1 MFTFIDVFD
10 FDTAFSRVSNN
21 SSKIT
26 CILYTERDLH
36 SVYLGKEKIGEFYSF
51 NEVKSS
57 FNGVDEV
64 KPSFKIVISNY
75 RYDSPKILVKVIKTI
90 YPDSTLD
97 INSELQNEWEDVYV
111 NMCSRLSNIIFTYFY
126 DDLYKK

>member
-1 MFTFIDVFD
+1 MFTFMDVFD

-51 NEVKSS
+51 NEVKSP
-57 FNGVDEV
+57 FNEV
-64 KPSFKIVISNY
+64 KIIISNY
-75 RYDSPKILVKVIKTI
+75 RYDSPKILVNVIKTI